1 MQYNVYQMV
10 EGQFLSKCI
19 TENDYSAI
27 DKYGITNEYFSEQLW
42 DENDK
47 PTGIKNSSIF
57 DFIVDYYK
65 KYSTMPSYQT
75 VQAKFYAFTLYEIT
89 DSWKYLVDQLQ
100 EHKCLRDCNELINGA
115 SKYDSSQQALDYI
128 KNGIEIV
135 VNKNKK
141 YTEEFD
147 IAHEGLKEVY
157 KMYKE
162 DKSNRNKSI
171 MTTGLNEMDKYIG
184 GWLREGE
191 LAIIQGFMGSSKTFL
206 LMKMLFG
213 AWEAGNNVCLFEPEM
228 TIKEISYRWISFK
241 EHFSNWQLNFG
252 EKEEEPVKL
261 YMNTKPDENAP
272 KFLII
277 TPSMITT
284 RNDKLVTI
292 DQLRKYC
299 IDHNIDLLGID
310 GLSYDYVYDEGIKEN
325 EIDYKKLGYVCEKL
339 VDVSR
344 ELKMPIISTIQR
356 QRGPMES
363 EIDNSTVS
371 GSKRIPEIA
380 TKMFALRRIKGD
392 KTSTLVIT
400 TTKNRFG
407 PDDGVWVYEVDLDT
421 QHWAFMGNTD
431 PTPKKEKQTQT
442 QSKGKPRKVD
452 TQLYKDD
459 NNIEDNQ

>member
-1 MQYNVYQMV
+1 MQYTTHQMV

-19 TENDYSAI
+19 VENDYSAI
-27 DKYGITNEYFSEQLW
+27 DKYNITNEYFNEILW

-57 DFIVDYYK
+57 DFIVDYFK
-65 KYSTMPSYQT
+65 KYSTMPSFET
-75 VQAKFYAFTLYEIT
+75 VHAQFYAFRLYET
-89 DSWKYLVDQLQ
+89 NDSWKYLVDQLQ
-100 EHKCLRDCNELINGA
+100 DFKYVRDLNGLINGTD
-115 SKYDSSQQALDYI
+115 KFVDNPQRVLEYL
-128 KNGIEIV
+128 KNNIDNVE
-135 VNKNKK
+135 NKNKK

-162 DKSNRNKSI
+162 DKTNRKKVI
-171 MTTGLNEMDKYIG
+171 MTTGLKEMDDYIG

-241 EHFSNWQLNFG
+241 EHFSNRQLNFG
-252 EKEEEPVKL
+252 ENEEQPVKL
-261 YMNTKPDENAP
+261 YMNSKPDENAP

-284 RNDKLVTI
+284 RSDKLVTI

-299 IDHNIDLLGID
+299 KDHNIDLLGVD

-339 VDVSR
+339 VDVAR

-392 KTSTLVIT
+392 HTSTLVIT

-407 PDDGVWVYEVDLDT
+407 PDDGVWVYDVDLDK
-421 QHWAFMGNTD
+421 QIWAYMGNTD
-431 PTPKKEKQTQT
+431 PTPKKEQHTQT
-442 QSKGKPRKVD
+442 NKKPKQVD
-452 TQLYKDD
+452 ITLYQ
-459 NNIEDNQ
+459 NND